1 MDKEIALSVR
11 LEDRKEVEDFD
22 RAKSLSGIRSNSEFI
37 RFLINFYLSVRK

>member
-11 LEDRKEVEDFD
+11 LEDKEVEDFD